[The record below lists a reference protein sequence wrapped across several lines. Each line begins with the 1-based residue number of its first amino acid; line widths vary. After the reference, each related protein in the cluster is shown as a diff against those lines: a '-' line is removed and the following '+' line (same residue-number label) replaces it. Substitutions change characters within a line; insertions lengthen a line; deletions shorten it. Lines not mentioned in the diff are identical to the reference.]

1 MFDRTIIDELKESN
15 GYSIALLTTFNFEIN
30 YFERC
35 ILNTLYNNDIRK
47 VEIFVDSNE
56 LDKAIHESKDNNLN
70 KKYVANPIAI
80 SSAFHP
86 KIILLIGEKRLK

>member
-1 MFDRTIIDELKESN
+1 MFDRKIIDELKESN

-47 VEIFVDSNE
+47 VEIFFIQIIIFAFMDSFI
-56 LDKAIHESKDNNLN
+56 K
-70 KKYVANPIAI
+70 
-80 SSAFHP
+80 
-86 KIILLIGEKRLK
+86 LI